1 MKVYVCLC
9 FDNLNFNVQVL
20 NYVRRS
26 YSVSTKL
33 NDVVILSAA
42 RTPMGGF
49 RGGLKDLPAPRL
61 GAIVIQAAI
70 ERAGI
75 DKDAVQ
81 EVYMGNVCQAGE
93 GQAPCR
99 QATLFAGL
107 SKSTPTTAINKVCA
121 SGMKA
126 IMLAAQNLQTGQQ
139 EVMVAGGMESLSN
152 VPFYLLR
159 GELPYGGTKLIVSQ
173 SMTYGKY
180 FLKI

>member
-1 MKVYVCLC
+1 
-9 FDNLNFNVQVL
+9 
-20 NYVRRS
+20 
-26 YSVSTKL
+26 
-33 NDVVILSAA
+33 
-42 RTPMGGF
+42 MGGF

-61 GAIVIQAAI
+61 GAIAIKAAV

-75 DKDAVQ
+75 EKESVD

-107 SKSTPTTAINKVCA
+107 PVKTPTTAVNKVCA
-121 SGMKA
+121 SGMKS

-152 VPFYLLR
+152 VPFYLTR
-159 GELPYGGTKLIVSQ
+159 GDVPYGGTKLIVSQ
-173 SMTYGKY
+173 HRS
-180 FLKI
+180 LKFVQNI